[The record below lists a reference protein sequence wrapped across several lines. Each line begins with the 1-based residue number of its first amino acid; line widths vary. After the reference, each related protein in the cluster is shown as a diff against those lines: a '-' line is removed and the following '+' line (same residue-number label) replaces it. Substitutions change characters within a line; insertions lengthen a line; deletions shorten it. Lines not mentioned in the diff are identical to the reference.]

1 MEGHCEA
8 ITDYT
13 DKSIFV
19 VFTIATLLMC
29 IYATLHYLSLSFD
42 IIDFNSYYTKEVAD
56 TVVGILEREQHSY
69 LRLGVYFI
77 FQWMAGLI
85 IFITTKRKTKFPFNE
100 QLI

>member
-1 MEGHCEA
+1 MLEA
-8 ITDYT
+8 KKYNRNRIF
-13 DKSIFV
+13 IFV

-29 IYATLHYLSLSFD
+29 IYATLHYLSLGFD
-42 IIDFNSYYTKEVAD
+42 IIDFSYYTKEVAD

-85 IFITTKRKTKFPFNE
+85 IFITTKRKN
-100 QLI
+100 

>member
-1 MEGHCEA
+1 
-8 ITDYT
+8 
-13 DKSIFV
+13 
-19 VFTIATLLMC
+19 MC
-29 IYATLHYLSLSFD
+29 IYTTLHYLSLGFD

-85 IFITTKRKTKFPFNE
+85 IFITTNTAVRRNYYHNVSCSTASVSGT
-100 QLI
+100 LTGSVG

>member
-1 MEGHCEA
+1 MLEA
-8 ITDYT
+8 KKY
-13 DKSIFV
+13 
-19 VFTIATLLMC
+19 
-29 IYATLHYLSLSFD
+29 IYATLHYLSLGLD

-85 IFITTKRKTKFPFNE
+85 IFITTERKN
-100 QLI
+100 

>member
-1 MEGHCEA
+1 MLEA
-8 ITDYT
+8 KKYNRNRIF
-13 DKSIFV
+13 IFV

-29 IYATLHYLSLSFD
+29 IYTTLHYLSLGFD

-56 TVVGILEREQHSY
+56 TVAGILEREQHSY

-85 IFITTKRKTKFPFNE
+85 IFITTKRKN
-100 QLI
+100 